1 MVSAILPTHTIDP
14 VALENEVVQRLSP
27 LNQGAVR
34 VQSTPEDTSELRSPK
49 GDRVLVAFKGFSL
62 SAPDNRINPRA
73 PIIQSGDAS
82 FAVILQFK
90 SLRSHQGAFP
100 LMQQILSLV
109 TGFIPETTGKPLYCT
124 GSDFVSNDDGIWTW
138 SMSFTAPLTYVKR
151 SPEV

>member
-1 MVSAILPTHTIDP
+1 MVATVPAIDP
-14 VALENEVVQRLSP
+14 IALETEIVQRLST

-34 VQSTPEDTSELRSPK
+34 VQATPEDTSELRAPK

-62 SAPDNRINPRA
+62 SAPGNMINPHA
-73 PIIQSGDAS
+73 PIIQSGDLS

-100 LMQQILSLV
+100 LMQKILNLT
-109 TGFIPETTGKPLYCT
+109 TGFVPESTGRPIYCT

-138 SMSFTAPLTYVKR
+138 SMSFTAPTTYVKR
-151 SPEV
+151 SLEV